1 MAHKVLVFLRVSTEA
16 QELEEQRKEM
26 IEFVQ
31 LYGYTL
37 DDIIFIEDKGASAI
51 KLNEKYLDMID
62 DIASYIDSG
71 EIDCVAV
78 WAVNRLARNEVMF
91 AQIKSKLVENKI
103 QLLVKTPTLQLLN
116 PDGTIN
122 SGSELALSLFSTM
135 AQQEMLER
143 KSKFKRTKRAYAPK
157 GMYTGGTARRFGYKV
172 ENKYF
177 VPCEV
182 DGESVKLMFELYST
196 GKYSFYK
203 LAGELNIRGIE
214 KKHGKGKF
222 TAAFVGDIISSP
234 AYYGE
239 VMEQWNNRVYPPL
252 ISKELFDKCAEIRGK
267 NKIEMRVKDVN
278 DKPLAARLIRCTECG
293 HKFMSSGALYKCC
306 MHNIKES
313 KYCPNSISVQKKL
326 VDALVWR
333 VASAVHLEFLWSMSD
348 EKLEEYTREV
358 EIIDMKINTI
368 TNNINGVQKKKQ
380 RIIDTFLEG
389 LIDKENRDLK
399 LSKIS
404 EEVATYQKELNSLNE
419 TKNSLIK
426 LIESYQKKDEVES
439 FISSMDTLNSL
450 DKYDVI
456 HQQLKEVT
464 FERYKMEFEGK
475 IFDNA
480 TLITIT
486 TITGGVW
493 KFCYLR
499 YAKKIPVYIWN
510 GSEWLPDYAE

>member
-62 DIASYIDSG
+62 DIASYIESG

-143 KSKFKRTKRAYAPK
+143 KSKFKRTKKAYAPK
-157 GMYTGGTARRFGYKV
+157 GMYTGGTARRFGYKI

-439 FISSMDTLNSL
+439 FISNMDTLNSL

-499 YAKKIPVYIWN
+499 YAKKIPVYVWN
-510 GSEWLPDYAE
+510 GSAWLPDYTE

>member
-1 MAHKVLVFLRVSTEA
+1 MGKILLICRVSTDA
-16 QELEEQRKEM
+16 QELDEQRNELIDFAKSK
-26 IEFVQ
+26 
-31 LYGYTL
+31 GYQD
-37 DDIIFIEDKGASAI
+37 DDIILLEGVGASAI
-51 KLNEKYLDMID
+51 KLNDKYIELVDKIKEYV
-62 DIASYIDSG
+62 SNRVV
-71 EIDCVAV
+71 ECVAC
-78 WAVNRLARNEVMF
+78 WHLNRLGRNDRVLIELKNYF
-91 AQIKSKLVENKI
+91 IDNKVQFI
-103 QLLVKTPTLQLLN
+103 CKNPYLQLLDA
-116 PDGTIN
+116 DGSVN
-122 SGSELALSLFSTM
+122 AGAELAYGLFATM
-135 AQQEMLER
+135 VKQDMAE
-143 KSKFKRTKRAYAPK
+143 KSAKFKRTKKAYAPK

-182 DGESVKLMFELYST
+182 DGECVKLMFELYAT

-439 FISSMDTLNSL
+439 FISSMDTLNAL

-499 YAKKIPVYIWN
+499 YAKKIPVYVWN
-510 GSEWLPDYAE
+510 GSAWLPDYTE

>member
-62 DIASYIDSG
+62 DIASYIESG

-143 KSKFKRTKRAYAPK
+143 KSKFKRTKKAYAPK

-214 KKHGKGKF
+214 KKYGKGKF

-239 VMEQWNNRVYPPL
+239 VMEQCNNRVYPPL
-252 ISKELFDKCAEIRGK
+252 ISKELFDKCAEIRK
-267 NKIEMRVKDVN
+267 NNKIEMRVKDVN
-278 DKPLAARLIRCTECG
+278 DKPLATRLIRCTECG

-368 TNNINGVQKKKQ
+368 TNSINGVQKKKQ

-499 YAKKIPVYIWN
+499 YAKKIPVYVWN
-510 GSEWLPDYAE
+510 GSEWMPDYAE

>member
-62 DIASYIDSG
+62 DIASYIESG

-143 KSKFKRTKRAYAPK
+143 KSKFKRTKKAYAPK

-252 ISKELFDKCAEIRGK
+252 ISKELFDKCAEIREK

-439 FISSMDTLNSL
+439 FISSMDTLNAL

-510 GSEWLPDYAE
+510 GSEWLPDNIE

>member
-62 DIASYIDSG
+62 DIASYIESG

-252 ISKELFDKCAEIRGK
+252 ISKELFDKCAEIREK

-293 HKFMSSGALYKCC
+293 HKFLSSGALYKCS

-439 FISSMDTLNSL
+439 FISSMDTLNAL

-499 YAKKIPVYIWN
+499 YAKKIPVYVWN
-510 GSEWLPDYAE
+510 GSEWMPDYAE

>member
-62 DIASYIDSG
+62 DIASYIESG

-368 TNNINGVQKKKQ
+368 TNSINGVQKKKQ

>member
-31 LYGYTL
+31 VYGYTL

-62 DIASYIDSG
+62 DIASYIESG

-143 KSKFKRTKRAYAPK
+143 KSKFKRTKKAYAPK